1 MARTTSSRTASK
13 SGGSKSSGKTTT
25 KATSKPTSKTT
36 TKATSKSSSLK
47 TSLKGEKT
55 SSTSKSHETKARE
68 SLQRSLARDF
78 PDMSEKSRSKLENS
92 FINKVNRTKQ
102 DSWYKARRAGQKKEN
117 WLRSEA
123 RKCEKEYARRQLENS
138 NISESSIRIP
148 KNSKRGTWTGENG
161 KSRYIPSEID
171 ENKSVND
178 FLKDNEV
185 DGIDYNNGKPDLY
198 LLADATVKISN
209 DKNELDDSEKIYEAL
224 AEQFNNNEK
233 DGRNN
238 WTTEEAKDY
247 CEDPNKHNG
256 FRLVP
261 HKVDD
266 ATCDFVR
273 EDVYSFFTNS
283 LSDKQ
288 KVQIKEETGW
298 SEEIVEHID
307 NMDQYD
313 IYKGADL
320 HELEID
326 GRKCLCKNIDMN
338 FVDPKTGKTNK
349 ELMEQGK
356 APIDSK
362 TGEKI
367 ELHHM
372 QQDFEGPFAELTSTE
387 HGGINDTILHD
398 KNKESFRNDPEKN
411 NQYNNIDRPN
421 HWKERSKE

>member
-1 MARTTSSRTASK
+1 MAGTTSSRATSRC
-13 SGGSKSSGKTTT
+13 GSSRSSGKTTS
-25 KATSKPTSKTT
+25 KATSKQTSKVTT
-36 TKATSKSSSLK
+36 RVSSKDGK
-47 TSLKGEKT
+47 
-55 SSTSKSHETKARE
+55 STSKSNETKARE

-78 PDMSEKSRSKLENS
+78 STKTESERKRIENQ
-92 FINKVNRTKQ
+92 IVKKVLRTEQ
-102 DSWYKARRAGQKKEN
+102 DSWYKARRAGQTKEN

-178 FLKDNEV
+178 LLKDNEV

-261 HKVDD
+261 HKLDD

-411 NQYNNIDRPN
+411 NQYNNIDRPD